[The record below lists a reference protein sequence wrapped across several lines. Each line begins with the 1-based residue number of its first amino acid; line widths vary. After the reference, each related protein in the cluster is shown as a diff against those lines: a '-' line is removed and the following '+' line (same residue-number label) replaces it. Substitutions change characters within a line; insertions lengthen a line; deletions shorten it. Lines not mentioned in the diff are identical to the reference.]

1 MSRRKLFGGALAAAL
16 VLGALVPASALAHG
30 LVGRADLPV
39 PGWLFGW
46 AAAIV
51 LVVSFV
57 ALATLWPRPR
67 LQAPVRHDLFRLPSA
82 VVGAC
87 GLIGVALFALVVYA
101 GFEGTKEAT
110 QNLAPNLIYVHFWVG
125 FVVVSVLFGDV
136 FRAFNPW
143 LAVGRAGAWVAG
155 RLSRGPLRAP
165 LAYPESWGRWPAAL
179 GVLGFAWL
187 ELCYVNKA
195 DPGILAE
202 LSLGYFGF
210 QLVAMSL
217 FGVETWSRR
226 GDAFGVLFNLYS
238 RLSAFERHEGTVYAR
253 VPLSGAPPYPLLPGT
268 VALLAVAIGTTT
280 FDGLSNGPV
289 WASIN
294 PHLQSFFGDLG
305 AGLSGRVELSA
316 TIGLL
321 SCVLLVGAF
330 YLLGVRGMESAGE
343 GHQAR
348 ELAGRFVHTLIPI
361 AFAYALAHYF
371 SLLIYQGQSVRFLV
385 SDPLGDGSNFFGTAN
400 ATIDYGI
407 ISGSGIWYV
416 QVGALVCG
424 HVAGLVLAHDRA
436 VALYRSG
443 RDAVRSQYWML
454 VVMVGFT
461 SLGLWLLSAVNGT
474 G

>member
-1 MSRRKLFGGALAAAL
+1 MALLAAA
-16 VLGALVPASALAHG
+16 
-30 LVGRADLPV
+30 
-39 PGWLFGW
+39 
-46 AAAIV
+46 
-51 LVVSFV
+51 
-57 ALATLWPRPR
+57 
-67 LQAPVRHDLFRLPSA
+67 
-82 VVGAC
+82 
-87 GLIGVALFALVVYA
+87 IG
-101 GFEGTKEAT
+101 
-110 QNLAPNLIYVHFWVG
+110 
-125 FVVVSVLFGDV
+125 S
-136 FRAFNPW
+136 
-143 LAVGRAGAWVAG
+143 
-155 RLSRGPLRAP
+155 
-165 LAYPESWGRWPAAL
+165 
-179 GVLGFAWL
+179 
-187 ELCYVNKA
+187 
-195 DPGILAE
+195 
-202 LSLGYFGF
+202 
-210 QLVAMSL
+210 
-217 FGVETWSRR
+217 
-226 GDAFGVLFNLYS
+226 
-238 RLSAFERHEGTVYAR
+238 
-253 VPLSGAPPYPLLPGT
+253 
-268 VALLAVAIGTTT
+268 TT

-294 PHLQSFFGDLG
+294 PGLQSFFGDLG

-416 QVGALVCG
+416 QVAALVCG